1 MKWDAKRSSR
11 QFCLSE
17 IVSQW
22 ICCMLVLTTNEL
34 KPTSLFPYGVL
45 FVRTQ
50 SGSNTHVHKDLES
63 LRSPCE
69 GTFFVSDRSLIRKDL
84 QRRISKTVSP
94 KLSLICLSLLPLCQK

>member
-22 ICCMLVLTTNEL
+22 ICCMLALTTNEL

-45 FVRTQ
+45 
-50 SGSNTHVHKDLES
+50 G
-63 LRSPCE
+63 
-69 GTFFVSDRSLIRKDL
+69 
-84 QRRISKTVSP
+84 RRY
-94 KLSLICLSLLPLCQK
+94 